1 MQTKAMNVTEKLP
14 EGKLNKRD
22 LQLNPEEGRKTA
34 ELLTDIMDKYDDQ
47 RVLVIA
53 PPCAGKSTLLQHI
66 PNGIDMDMVFDAMP
80 AEFRRYVLHHEYPF
94 MYIDGDRETVK
105 YTERP
110 YISGNSES
118 ESYLRATSDD
128 LARYI
133 NEQIKIMPGQPVFGT
148 SLIET
153 DVIVHL
159 KLSDDTLDMRL
170 HSRNTKT
177 HRASQRD
184 RVYAIRRQ
192 IEEDVAYARDAGLTV
207 EEFPIF

>member
-1 MQTKAMNVTEKLP
+1 MQERLLTAQA
-14 EGKLNKRD
+14 NKRD
-22 LQLNPEEGRKTA
+22 IHLNPEEGRETA
-34 ELLTDIMDKYDDQ
+34 ELLTDILEKYNDQ
-47 RVLVIA
+47 RVLVVA

-66 PNGIDMDMVFDAMP
+66 PTGIDMDMVFDTMP
-80 AEFRRYVLHHEYPF
+80 PEFRRYVLHHEYPF

-110 YISGNSES
+110 FIPGDPES
-118 ESYLRATSDD
+118 ESHLRTTSDD
-128 LARYI
+128 LARYT
-133 NEQIKIMPGQPVFGT
+133 NEQIQITPGNPVFGT

-153 DVIVHL
+153 DVIVYL
-159 KLSDDTLDMRL
+159 KLSDEALDMRL

-184 RVYAIRRQ
+184 RVYAIRQQ
-192 IEEDVAYARDAGLTV
+192 IEGDVARAKDAGLTV